1 MTVVGLLLL
10 VMGAGLVVAEAHL
23 PSHGALGV
31 AGITALVAGA
41 IFALAGTGAGLAV
54 AIPVA
59 AIVAAAG
66 GAGLVAVARKTG
78 SARTRRIS
86 TGTEAMVGRVGVLRS
101 WSDPEGRVFVD
112 GSLWKAQR
120 SWPDDEPAGGLN
132 PGDRVVV
139 ERVTGLTLGVRRA
152 EEWEVLS

>member
-1 MTVVGLLLL
+1 MTVAGLLLL

-31 AGITALVAGA
+31 AGATALTAGV

-59 AIVAAAG
+59 ALVAAAA
-66 GAGLVAVARKTG
+66 GAGLVALARKTG
-78 SARTRRIS
+78 AARTRQVRA
-86 TGTEAMVGRVGVLRS
+86 GTEAMVGRVGVLQS
-101 WSDPEGRVFVD
+101 WSEPEGRVYVD
-112 GSLWKAQR
+112 GSLWRAR
-120 SWPDDEPAGGLN
+120 HSWPEEDGLN
-132 PGDRVVV
+132 AGDRVVV
-139 ERVTGLTLGVRRA
+139 ERVNGLTLAVRRA